1 LKLILKKEGNLR
13 HNSLQFSS
21 KINESPNILPKSLK
35 YLSKLYSG
43 KYLLRN
49 EINLSN
55 SHLKQLL
62 LRGYFKT
69 TNTIETTIFN
79 NKICLRCHNE
89 KPSLFATI
97 PCAKCHQI
105 HYYCRKCIHM
115 GRVLQCESLYYW
127 NGPQYQWSKGNN
139 SLTWSGNLTKSQEV
153 ASHNMLT
160 KVKNCGE
167 LLVWA
172 VTGSGKTEMLF
183 PSLQFALSKGYRI
196 CIATPRADVVRELL
210 PRLKRAFKTTTIQ
223 GLYSGSRDN
232 DGTAQLL
239 ISTTHQLL
247 RYRQAFDLL
256 IIDEIDAFPYHQ
268 DLSLPIAAKRSI
280 KKDSTRI
287 YLTAT
292 PRKKQLL
299 QMKNGQL
306 DYVFVPI
313 RFHGKQLPAP
323 ISQYVPNLSKTL
335 QKNKLPKQMIRWF
348 ENRHNQNRQLIIFVP
363 TISMTKKIKVLISN
377 FLFCRNINQN
387 KENVQ
392 SVSSVDPL
400 REDKIE
406 QFREKRI
413 FCLITTTIL
422 ERGVTFPSVDV
433 VVIRAHHDVF
443 DEQALVQIA
452 GRAGRSINDPNGN
465 VIFFHEGETD
475 AIIRA
480 IEMIHMMNKKA
491 EKFK

>member
-1 LKLILKKEGNLR
+1 MI
-13 HNSLQFSS
+13 SL
-21 KINESPNILPKSLK
+21 
-35 YLSKLYSG
+35 YLH
-43 KYLLRN
+43 LLF
-49 EINLSN
+49 
-55 SHLKQLL
+55 LL
-62 LRGYFKT
+62 LY
-69 TNTIETTIFN
+69 
-79 NKICLRCHNE
+79 CL
-89 KPSLFATI
+89 P
-97 PCAKCHQI
+97 
-105 HYYCRKCIHM
+105 
-115 GRVLQCESLYYW
+115 
-127 NGPQYQWSKGNN
+127 
-139 SLTWSGNLTKSQEV
+139 
-153 ASHNMLT
+153 
-160 KVKNCGE
+160 
-167 LLVWA
+167 
-172 VTGSGKTEMLF
+172 F
-183 PSLQFALSKGYRI
+183 PTRRSS
-196 CIATPRADVVRELL
+196 
-210 PRLKRAFKTTTIQ
+210 
-223 GLYSGSRDN
+223 
-232 DGTAQLL
+232 
-239 ISTTHQLL
+239 
-247 RYRQAFDLL
+247 DL
-256 IIDEIDAFPYHQ
+256 
-268 DLSLPIAAKRSI
+268 
-280 KKDSTRI
+280 
-287 YLTAT
+287 
-292 PRKKQLL
+292 
-299 QMKNGQL
+299 
-306 DYVFVPI
+306 
-313 RFHGKQLPAP
+313 
-323 ISQYVPNLSKTL
+323 
-335 QKNKLPKQMIRWF
+335 KLPKQMIRWF

>member
-1 LKLILKKEGNLR
+1 MRLFPKEEGNLR
-13 HNSLQFSS
+13 FN
-21 KINESPNILPKSLK
+21 SPNFSPKSDEAPNLHSNHLH

-49 EINLSN
+49 EITLSN
-55 SHLKQLL
+55 SLLKQLL

-79 NKICLRCHNE
+79 NKKCLRCYND
-89 KPSLFATI
+89 KSSLFATI

-127 NGPQYQWSKGNN
+127 NGPQYQWPKTNN

-153 ASHNMLT
+153 ASHKMLK
-160 KVKNCGE
+160 KVAHCGE

-210 PRLKRAFKTTTIQ
+210 PRLKKAFKSISIQ

-232 DGTAQLL
+232 DGTAQILV
-239 ISTTHQLL
+239 STTHQLL

-268 DLSLPIAAKRSI
+268 DLSLPFAAKRSI
-280 KKDSTRI
+280 KKDSTSI

-292 PRKKQLL
+292 PRRTQLL
-299 QMKNGQL
+299 KMKSKQL

-313 RFHGKQLPAP
+313 RFHGQQLPVP
-323 ISQYVPNLSKTL
+323 ISRYSPNLPKTL
-335 QKNKLPKQMIRWF
+335 QKNKLPKQMIRWL
-348 ENRHNQNRQLIIFVP
+348 ENRKNCNRQLIIFVP
-363 TISMTKKIKVLISN
+363 TITMTEKMKSLISN
-377 FLFCRNINQN
+377 FLLGRNIIQN
-387 KENVQ
+387 KKNVQ
-392 SVSSVDPL
+392 NVSSEDPL

-406 QFREKRI
+406 QFRQKKV

-433 VVIRAHHDVF
+433 AVIHAHHDVF

-452 GRAGRSINDPNGN
+452 GRAGRSLQDPKGE

-475 AIIRA
+475 SIIKA

-491 EKFK
+491 EKYK